1 VAPLAMKML
10 TSVEDACVP
19 FQRLIEHWPQ
29 YGPALGSAL
38 AAAIQ
43 ETASAVMRQ
52 CSVTI
57 SPPEPLGALLSK

>member
-1 VAPLAMKML
+1 MAPLAMKML